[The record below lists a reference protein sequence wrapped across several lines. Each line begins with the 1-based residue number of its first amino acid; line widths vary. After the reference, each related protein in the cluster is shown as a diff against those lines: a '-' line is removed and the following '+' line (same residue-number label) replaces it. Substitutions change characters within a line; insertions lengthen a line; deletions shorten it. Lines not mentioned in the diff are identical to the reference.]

1 MLNRHEEPHMSDVL
15 GYRAKVAVLI
25 PSTNTIVGPEFQS
38 MAPPGVTFHTSRI
51 KLTRTSMSTDAEFE
65 ALMEDIASAM
75 PLAVDEVRDY
85 QPDYLTMGISSET
98 FWNGV
103 DGHDRLKREV
113 GERSGLPVTTGAE
126 AVSAALRLLGLERL
140 AVVSPYQPIGDAHV
154 KRFLT
159 ESGFEVVRMKG
170 LRCPTAVSIAH
181 VTEETLRQAL
191 VELDGDDVDGL
202 LQVGTNLAMA
212 RLADEAERWL
222 GKSVIAVNTAIV
234 WHTLRACGIQDR
246 LPGFGTL
253 LRDH

>member
-1 MLNRHEEPHMSDVL
+1 MPDSL
-15 GYRAKVAVLI
+15 GFRAKIAVLI
-25 PSTNTIVGPEFQS
+25 PSTNTIVGPEFQA

-51 KLTRTSMSTDAEFE
+51 KLSRTSMRDDAEFE
-65 ALMEDIASAM
+65 ALMNDIAASI
-75 PLAVDEVRDY
+75 PLAIEDAKTFE
-85 QPDYLTMGISSET
+85 PDYLTMGISSET

-113 GERSGLPVTTGAE
+113 GEQSGLPVTTGAE
-126 AVSAALRLLGLERL
+126 AVSTALRVFGMRRL

-154 KRFLT
+154 TRFFV
-159 ESGFEVVRMKG
+159 ESGFEVVRFKG

-181 VTEETLRQAL
+181 VGEDTLREAL

-202 LQVGTNLAMA
+202 VQVGTNLAMA

-222 GKSVIAVNTAIV
+222 RKPVIAVNTAIV
-234 WHTLRACGIQDR
+234 WHTLRACGIQDSV
-246 LPGFGTL
+246 PGFGAL